1 MNTKPFIIFRD
12 KVVHDSKNPS
22 YESTAISILSLH
34 GQTWCSSITR
44 IQPNHIILQWAGSPK
59 ALLVVYVLDTAA
71 HCSTWCNCSCLLLL
85 YNKKK
90 NEATY
95 AYEKSEGISCV
106 SLHSQTCISLIMTH
120 PSGIRPYRYTTTEMQ
135 QRSDTVPPVGWP
147 EQSRELTTECE
158 SYVHYNIRR

>member
-1 MNTKPFIIFRD
+1 MTKN
-12 KVVHDSKNPS
+12 HS
-22 YESTAISILSLH
+22 YGSMAISILSFNR
-34 GQTWCSSITR
+34 QTWCSSITM
-44 IQPNHIILQWAGSPK
+44 IHSNQIILQWAGSPK

-135 QRSDTVPPVGWP
+135 QRSDTVPPVGRSGP
-147 EQSRELTTECE
+147 SRVV
-158 SYVHYNIRR
+158 S